1 MHTFGTTFSWNGVV
15 VGRIHT
21 INGIEITS
29 TKVDNTTHASAAAFT
44 ESIQGILSSG
54 DASIEGYFDISD
66 TTGQQAMLVDQ
77 LARTTREFIITFP
90 AAIGATWTANGF
102 ITSLKIGDAPTDG
115 NLPFSATVARSAGA
129 PVLGTSATAGMSA
142 LAISGSAV
150 ITPTFAIGTFD
161 YTANVLTAV
170 TSVTFTPTSAAGT
183 ITIVANGISQT
194 VVSTNASSAIALG
207 AAGSITVVTTTI
219 TQTGKTPKVYTVR
232 VVRGV

>member
-1 MHTFGTTFSWNGVV
+1 MHTFGTTFQWAGVTV
-15 VGRIHT
+15 AALNA
-21 INGIEITS
+21 INGIKITS
-29 TKVDNTTHASAAAFT
+29 TSVDNTTHSSPGAFT
-44 ESIQGILSSG
+44 EALQGILSGG
-54 DASIEGYFDISD
+54 DASITGFASLAD
-66 TTGQQAMLVDQ
+66 TTGQQAMLADM
-77 LARTTREFIITFP
+77 LSRTSREFIITSP
-90 AAIGATWTANGF
+90 LGVTWTATGF
-102 ITSLKIGDAPTDG
+102 LTECNFATEAPIDG
-115 NLPFSATVARSAGA
+115 NCPFSATIKHAGGV

-183 ITIVANGISQT
+183 ITIVANGVSQT
-194 VVSTNASSAIALG
+194 VITANASSAIALG